1 LPCPTSP
8 TPLLPACFT
17 REPDSI
23 GTLLTD
29 LMKDRSADAPLLV
42 STASDIALFPGAGAP
57 GQIESFRK
65 STKGFI
71 ELSAVSHVPLAVCY
85 IAQMRDLRPGVSVR
99 PQLEFLIGH
108 AQKVRAANTEAMW
121 RDHVALRAFSG
132 VERKIVD
139 MVEYTLARSVDYMQR
154 AIEDESLLSFENLQQ
169 NYLDPAKSVL
179 PVSMNDIMFAT
190 FCLAYLDIAYR
201 IGTWLGELN
210 IDWSKAMVLVSGQS
224 GRPTAGSTWS
234 SNNMCNLIW
243 KSSKGALPADRLYVA
258 PHAPGFSVEKLPD
271 AVGLLQLEKDYRH
284 LWCNTRASVDPS
296 RKMFAGVRPF
306 EFSPADMQDMPIIN
320 SIDDHAACV
329 ARLRRLMED
338 PQQLLSNC
346 VADYIVDQLQ
356 KNGNRPEAVP
366 ILGFSNA
373 ISAQKRQLTQASRAD
388 LW

>member
-1 LPCPTSP
+1 L
-8 TPLLPACFT
+8 
-17 REPDSI
+17 EE
-23 GTLLTD
+23 
-29 LMKDRSADAPLLV
+29 APLPL
-42 STASDIALFPGAGAP
+42 
-57 GQIESFRK
+57 
-65 STKGFI
+65 I
-71 ELSAVSHVPLAVCY
+71 ELTAVSHLPLAVCY

-169 NYLDPAKSVL
+169 NYLDPAKSVP

-190 FCLAYLDIAYR
+190 FCLAYVDIAYR

-224 GRPTAGSTWS
+224 GRPTAGSTLVVEQYVQPDLEVVQGRLAGRQAVRGPARARLLGRKPAR
-234 SNNMCNLIW
+234 CRRPAAAR
-243 KSSKGALPADRLYVA
+243 KG
-258 PHAPGFSVEKLPD
+258 
-271 AVGLLQLEKDYRH
+271 YRH
-284 LWCNTRASVDPS
+284 LWCNTRASVELS
-296 RKMFAGVRPF
+296 RKMFAGVQPF
-306 EFSPADMQDMPIIN
+306 EFSPADMQDMPTIT

-329 ARLRRLMED
+329 ARLRRIMED

-346 VADYIVDQLQ
+346 VADYVVDQLQ

-366 ILGFSNA
+366 IPGFSNVDF
-373 ISAQKRQLTQASRAD
+373 S
-388 LW
+388 